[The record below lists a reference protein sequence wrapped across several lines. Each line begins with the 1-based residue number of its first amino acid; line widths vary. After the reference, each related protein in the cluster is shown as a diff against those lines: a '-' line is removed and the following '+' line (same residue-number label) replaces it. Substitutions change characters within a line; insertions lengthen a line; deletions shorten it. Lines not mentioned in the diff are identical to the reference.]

1 MKKSLLLF
9 LFISFISLNYFS
21 QTNDLLKEFINKN
34 ELIIKSVHKQMY
46 HEPTQA
52 DDVLL
57 KTLLKSQLQA
67 VALASTNPDFS
78 ASYAYLVRK
87 ESILFMKKHSKG
99 NMDYYIITKE
109 EEKTLRL
116 VLPEKLEFNS
126 LNSGLIEK
134 VNNISITDASALNAF
149 TISIR

>member
-9 LFISFISLNYFS
+9 LFIPFLSFNYFS

-52 DDVLL
+52 DDVFL
-57 KTLLKSQLQA
+57 KKLLKSQLQA
-67 VALASTNPDFS
+67 VALSSTNPDAS
-78 ASYAYLVRK
+78 AGYAYLVRK
-87 ESILFMKKHSKG
+87 ESVLFMKKHSKG
-99 NMDYYIITKE
+99 NMDYYAITKE
-109 EEKTLRL
+109 EDKNLRL
-116 VLPEKLEFNS
+116 IIPEKPDFNN

>member
-9 LFISFISLNYFS
+9 LFIPFLSFNCFS

-57 KTLLKSQLQA
+57 KKLLKSQLQA
-67 VALASTNPDFS
+67 VALSSTNPDVS

-87 ESILFMKKHSKG
+87 ESVLFMKKHSKG
-99 NMDYYIITKE
+99 NMDYYTITKE
-109 EEKTLRL
+109 EEKNLRL
-116 VLPEKLEFNS
+116 VMPEKLEFNAM
-126 LNSGLIEK
+126 NSDVIEK
-134 VNNISITDASALNAF
+134 VNNISITDPSVLNAF